1 MFGLFEN
8 TDFLP
13 SQLQW
18 TCCFLWDLTVCNR
31 INLQKKKRE
40 TTFHGVWHSFFFFVL
55 NRNLDRVA
63 PTNASL
69 NETTS
74 MDVKLKSSGSLQR

>member
-31 INLQKKKRE
+31 INLQKKKRDY
-40 TTFHGVWHSFFFFVL
+40 FSRCVAFFLFFVL